1 MPRALKD
8 RPLDCLESLIRK
20 SESKMNVITEGVK
33 LQVCSAVGLWLLMA
47 PALLLLGPT
56 VLRQRGNYYNF
67 DDVANENTTCTYL
80 LYF

>member
-33 LQVCSAVGLWLLMA
+33 IQVCSAVGLGFRWLLRSCYLD
-47 PALLLLGPT
+47 LLCCVNGKTITTLMMSPMKILL
-56 VLRQRGNYYNF
+56 VLT
-67 DDVANENTTCTYL
+67 E
-80 LYF
+80 YF